1 MPGGSNDRHEFLHRV
16 AIVWFA
22 ALALGIVWA
31 LLREIVAALL
41 TLFGALLFAVF
52 LDACARWIGHW
63 LRLGR
68 RTALTIV
75 LVVMLLAFGGFFAA
89 TGPSIVAQTAELAY
103 HIPAALQSARDFVD
117 RHAWSRDLLNG
128 ADGSFAA
135 WDSDVF
141 RRVTGIFSTAFGA
154 WSSVAIAL
162 VVAVFVAYVPFT
174 YLNAALRLVPP
185 ATRSRAHEVFDQL
198 GQGLRW
204 WLVGRV
210 ASMLVVGVMTY
221 VGLLIVDVPL
231 ALTLALIATVL
242 SFVPYLGPIL
252 SALPA
257 MLIALTDDPTKALVV
272 AALYA
277 GIQVVEGNAI
287 TPIIQQRAL
296 RLPAALLVATQFV
309 MGALLGIGGI
319 FLSTP
324 FLVVVVILV
333 QMLYVESA
341 LGEDVDVMG
350 SH

>member
-1 MPGGSNDRHEFLHRV
+1 
-16 AIVWFA
+16 
-22 ALALGIVWA
+22 
-31 LLREIVAALL
+31 
-41 TLFGALLFAVF
+41 
-52 LDACARWIGHW
+52 
-63 LRLGR
+63 
-68 RTALTIV
+68 
-75 LVVMLLAFGGFFAA
+75 
-89 TGPSIVAQTAELAY
+89 
-103 HIPAALQSARDFVD
+103 
-117 RHAWSRDLLNG
+117 
-128 ADGSFAA
+128 
-135 WDSDVF
+135 
-141 RRVTGIFSTAFGA
+141 
-154 WSSVAIAL
+154 
-162 VVAVFVAYVPFT
+162 
-174 YLNAALRLVPP
+174 
-185 ATRSRAHEVFDQL
+185 
-198 GQGLRW
+198 
-204 WLVGRV
+204 
-210 ASMLVVGVMTY
+210 
-221 VGLLIVDVPL
+221 
-231 ALTLALIATVL
+231 LIATVL

-287 TPIIQQRAL
+287 TPFIQQRAL